1 MALPK
6 TWLVVRLSALG
17 DVVLTTGVLLWL
29 HRTRGWRFVVLT
41 RPQWAPV
48 FRNHPAVDRVA
59 SMDPRDLRPA
69 ALPGLVR
76 SLAATLPGAGLLDLH
91 GTLRSRLLGAL
102 WPGTVRRYPKF
113 SLERRLFL
121 RSGGR
126 LFRERLR
133 ASNVTQRYTLAI
145 QEAPP
150 PRSAL
155 LPRILLDDAERER
168 GLALLREAGLLPAGT
183 PIGTPDGAS
192 GGASGGVSGGAS
204 APLRPLVALH
214 PYSTHPDK
222 AWLPDAWRDLAGH
235 LSAAGYAWFVVG
247 RSGGKG
253 NAVAEAGDD
262 EATPLSGFVEQTR
275 LAGGLAADFTDRTDL
290 RETCALLAAADVLVT
305 GDSGPMHLA
314 AGVDTPVVALFGPTT
329 REWGFYPEGPR
340 DVVLETGDACRPCSL
355 HGSRRCAH
363 SGRCMTGIAPD
374 AVFAAV
380 RRVTGE
386 EMAGKGAET
395 ETH

>member
-1 MALPK
+1 MVLPR

-29 HRTRGWRFVVLT
+29 HRTHGWRFVVLT

-59 SMDPRDLRPA
+59 TANPADLRPA
-69 ALPGLVR
+69 ALPGFVR
-76 SLAATLPGAGLLDLH
+76 GLAASLPGAGLLDLH
-91 GTLRSRLLGAL
+91 GTLRSRLMGLL
-102 WPGTVRRYPKF
+102 WPGPVRRYPKF

-133 ASNVTQRYTLAI
+133 ACNVPQRYVRAVQAT
-145 QEAPP
+145 PP
-150 PRSAL
+150 PRGEL

-168 GLALLREAGLLPAGT
+168 GRALLREAGLAGPAVSPGDA
-183 PIGTPDGAS
+183 DG
-192 GGASGGVSGGAS
+192 VR
-204 APLRPLVALH
+204 RPLVALH

-222 AWLPDAWRDLAGH
+222 AWLAESWRGLARR

-247 RSGGKG
+247 RAGG
-253 NAVAEAGDD
+253 AEGG
-262 EATPLSGFVEQTR
+262 EERPLSGPVGPSGAF
-275 LAGGLAADFTDRTDL
+275 GGFAADFTDSTDL

-314 AGVDTPVVALFGPTT
+314 AGVRTPVVALFGPTT

-340 DVVLETGDACRPCSL
+340 DVVLETDDACRPCSL

-363 SGRCMTGIAPD
+363 AGRCMAGITPD

-380 RRVTGE
+380 RRVSGGAAGE
-386 EMAGKGAET
+386 GAEP
-395 ETH
+395 ESR

>member
-1 MALPK
+1 MTLPK

-59 SMDPRDLRPA
+59 TVDPRDLRPA
-69 ALPGLVR
+69 ALPGFVR
-76 SLAATLPGAGLLDLH
+76 GLAASLPGAGLLDLH
-91 GTLRSRLLGAL
+91 GTLRSRLLGLL
-102 WPGTVRRYPKF
+102 WPGPVRRYPKF

-133 ASNVTQRYTLAI
+133 ASNVTQRYALAV
-145 QEAPP
+145 QDAPP

-155 LPRILLDDAERER
+155 LPRILLDDAERAR
-168 GLALLREAGLLPAGT
+168 GVALLREAGLLPTGT
-183 PIGTPDGAS
+183 PIGTPDG
-192 GGASGGVSGGAS
+192 VTD
-204 APLRPLVALH
+204 APPAPARPLVALH

-222 AWLPDAWRDLAGH
+222 AWLPGAWRDLAGR

-253 NAVAEAGDD
+253 NAVAEAGSDD
-262 EATPLSGFVEQTR
+262 ATPLSGFVEQAR
-275 LAGGLAADFTDRTDL
+275 VAGGLAADFTDRTDL
-290 RETCALLAAADVLVT
+290 RETCALLAAADLLVT

-363 SGRCMTGIAPD
+363 SERCMTGIAPD

-380 RRVTGE
+380 RRVTDGGMTE
-386 EMAGKGAET
+386 AGADAKNS
-395 ETH
+395 

>member
-1 MALPK
+1 MTLPK

-59 SMDPRDLRPA
+59 TVDPRDLRPA
-69 ALPGLVR
+69 ALPGFVR
-76 SLAATLPGAGLLDLH
+76 GLAALLPGAGLLDLH
-91 GTLRSRLLGAL
+91 GTLRSRLLGLL
-102 WPGTVRRYPKF
+102 WPGPVRRYPKF

-133 ASNVTQRYTLAI
+133 ASNVTQRYVLAV
-145 QEAPP
+145 QDAPP

-155 LPRILLDDAERER
+155 LPCILLDDAESAR
-168 GLALLREAGLLPAGT
+168 GVALLSEAGLLPAGT

-192 GGASGGVSGGAS
+192 GEAS
-204 APLRPLVALH
+204 APVRPLVALH

-222 AWLPDAWRDLAGH
+222 AWLPGAWRDLAGR

-247 RSGGKG
+247 RSGGKK
-253 NAVAEAGDD
+253 NAVAEAGGGTG
-262 EATPLSGFVEQTR
+262 TPLSGLVEQAR

-314 AGVDTPVVALFGPTT
+314 AGVKTPVVALFGPTT

-340 DVVLETGDACRPCSL
+340 DVVLETGDGCRPCSL

-363 SGRCMTGIAPD
+363 SGRCMTGISPD

-380 RRVTGE
+380 RRVTSCG
-386 EMAGKGAET
+386 MAEAGAAT
-395 ETH
+395 KHC

>member
-1 MALPK
+1 MTLPK

-29 HRTRGWRFVVLT
+29 HRARGWRFVVLT

-59 SMDPRDLRPA
+59 TVDPRDLRPA
-69 ALPGLVR
+69 ALPGFVR
-76 SLAATLPGAGLLDLH
+76 GLAASLPGAGLLDLH
-91 GTLRSRLLGAL
+91 GTLRSRLLGLL
-102 WPGTVRRYPKF
+102 WPGPVRRYPKF

-133 ASNVTQRYTLAI
+133 ASNVTQRYALAV
-145 QEAPP
+145 QDAPP

-155 LPRILLDDAERER
+155 LPRILLDDAESAR
-168 GLALLREAGLLPAGT
+168 GVALLRDAGLLPAGT
-183 PIGTPDGAS
+183 PVGTPGATDGAPVT
-192 GGASGGVSGGAS
+192 A
-204 APLRPLVALH
+204 RPLVALH

-222 AWLPDAWRDLAGH
+222 AWLPDAWRDLARR

-253 NAVAEAGDD
+253 NAVAAPGGD
-262 EATPLSGFVEQTR
+262 EAAPLFALVEQAR
-275 LAGGLAADFTDRTDL
+275 RAGRLAADFTDRTDL

-314 AGVDTPVVALFGPTT
+314 AAVGTPVVALFGPTT

-380 RRVTGE
+380 RRVVGGG
-386 EMAGKGAET
+386 MAGADADAKNR
-395 ETH
+395 

>member
-1 MALPK
+1 MALPE

-17 DVVLTTGVLLWL
+17 DVVLATGVLLWL
-29 HRTRGWRFVVLT
+29 HRTRGWRFTVLT

-48 FRNHPAVDRVA
+48 FRNHPAVDRVVTV
-59 SMDPRDLRPA
+59 DPRELRPA
-69 ALPGLVR
+69 ALPGLAR
-76 SLAATLPGAGLLDLH
+76 RLAAALPGAGLLDLH
-91 GTLRSRLLGAL
+91 GTLRSRLLGLL
-102 WPGTVRRYPKF
+102 WPGPVRRYPKF

-126 LFRERLR
+126 LFRDRLR
-133 ASNVTQRYTLAI
+133 DCNVTQRYTLAV
-145 QEAPP
+145 EDAPP

-155 LPRILLDDAERER
+155 LPRILLDETERER
-168 GLALLREAGLLPAGT
+168 GLTLLRESGLLPM
-183 PIGTPDGAS
+183 
-192 GGASGGVSGGAS
+192 GGADGVPGEAS
-204 APLRPLVALH
+204 ASARPLVALH

-222 AWLPDAWRDLAGH
+222 AWLADAWRDLAGR
-235 LSAAGYAWFVVG
+235 LSVAGHTWFVVG
-247 RSGGKG
+247 RSGERGG
-253 NAVAEAGDD
+253 AEGGEPA
-262 EATPLSGFVEQTR
+262 PLSGLVEQVR

-314 AGVDTPVVALFGPTT
+314 AGVGTPVVALFGPTT

-355 HGSRRCAH
+355 HGGRRCAH

-380 RRVTGE
+380 RRVMGRGLAE
-386 EMAGKGAET
+386 AGAET
-395 ETH
+395 KSS

>member
-1 MALPK
+1 MALPR

-29 HRTRGWRFVVLT
+29 HRTHGWRFVVLT

-59 SMDPRDLRPA
+59 TANPANLRPA
-69 ALPGLVR
+69 ALPGFVR
-76 SLAATLPGAGLLDLH
+76 GLAASLPGAGLLDLH
-91 GTLRSRLLGAL
+91 GTLRSRLIGLL
-102 WPGTVRRYPKF
+102 WPGPVRRYPKF

-121 RSGGR
+121 RSCGR

-133 ASNVTQRYTLAI
+133 ACNVPQRYVRAVQAT
-145 QEAPP
+145 PP
-150 PRSAL
+150 PRGEL

-168 GLALLREAGLLPAGT
+168 GRALLREAGLAQPAMA
-183 PIGTPDGAS
+183 P
-192 GGASGGVSGGAS
+192 GGAGSIR
-204 APLRPLVALH
+204 RPLVALH

-222 AWLPDAWRDLAGH
+222 AWLAESWRELARR
-235 LSAAGYAWFVVG
+235 LSAAGYVWFVVG
-247 RSGGKG
+247 RSGG
-253 NAVAEAGDD
+253 AEGG
-262 EATPLSGFVEQTR
+262 EERPLSGLSGLTGLPGMPG
-275 LAGGLAADFTDRTDL
+275 LADPVGPSGATETFAADFTDSTNL

-314 AGVDTPVVALFGPTT
+314 AGVGTPVVALFGPTT

-340 DVVLETGDACRPCSL
+340 DVVLETDDACRPCSL

-363 SGRCMTGIAPD
+363 AGRCMAGITPD

-380 RRVTGE
+380 RRVSDGAVGE
-386 EMAGKGAET
+386 GAEP
-395 ETH
+395 ESR

>member
-59 SMDPRDLRPA
+59 TVDTRDLCPA

-76 SLAATLPGAGLLDLH
+76 GLAASLPGAGLLDLH
-91 GTLRSRLLGAL
+91 GTLRSRLLGLL
-102 WPGTVRRYPKF
+102 WPGPVRRYPKF

-126 LFRERLR
+126 LFHERLR
-133 ASNVTQRYTLAI
+133 ASNVTQRYSLAV
-145 QEAPP
+145 EDAPP
-150 PRSAL
+150 PRTAL

-168 GLALLREAGLLPAGT
+168 GLALLRDAGLLPAGGMN
-183 PIGTPDGAS
+183 GTPDGAS
-192 GGASGGVSGGAS
+192 GGASGGAF
-204 APLRPLVALH
+204 ATARPLVALH

-222 AWLPDAWRDLAGH
+222 AWLPGAWRDLAGR

-253 NAVAEAGDD
+253 NAVAEAGDG
-262 EATPLSGFVEQTR
+262 ETTPLAELVEQAR

-290 RETCALLAAADVLVT
+290 RETCALLAAADLLVT
-305 GDSGPMHLA
+305 GDSGPMHLS

-340 DVVLETGDACRPCSL
+340 DVVLETGDGCRPCSL

-363 SGRCMTGIAPD
+363 SGRCMTGISPD

-380 RRVTGE
+380 RRV
-386 EMAGKGAET
+386 AGGGMDEAGADAKIR
-395 ETH
+395 

>member
-1 MALPK
+1 MVLPR

-17 DVVLTTGVLLWL
+17 DVVLATGVLLWL
-29 HRTRGWRFVVLT
+29 HRTHGWRFVVLT

-59 SMDPRDLRPA
+59 TANPADLRPA
-69 ALPGLVR
+69 ALPGFVR
-76 SLAATLPGAGLLDLH
+76 GLAASLPGAGLLDLH
-91 GTLRSRLLGAL
+91 GTLRSRLMGLL
-102 WPGTVRRYPKF
+102 WPGPVRRYPKL

-133 ASNVTQRYTLAI
+133 ACNVPQRYARAVQAT
-145 QEAPP
+145 PP
-150 PRSAL
+150 PRGEL

-168 GLALLREAGLLPAGT
+168 GRALLREAGLAGPAVSPGDA
-183 PIGTPDGAS
+183 DG
-192 GGASGGVSGGAS
+192 VR
-204 APLRPLVALH
+204 RPLVALH

-222 AWLPDAWRDLAGH
+222 AWLAESWRELARR

-247 RSGGKG
+247 RSGG
-253 NAVAEAGDD
+253 AEGGEERPLTGLAGL
-262 EATPLSGFVEQTR
+262 AGLSGM
-275 LAGGLAADFTDRTDL
+275 AGPVGPSGAFAADFTDSTDL

-314 AGVDTPVVALFGPTT
+314 AGVGTPVVALFGPTT

-363 SGRCMTGIAPD
+363 AGRCMAGITPD

-380 RRVTGE
+380 RRVSGGVAGE
-386 EMAGKGAET
+386 GAEP
-395 ETH
+395 ESR

>member
-6 TWLVVRLSALG
+6 NWLVVRLSALG

-59 SMDPRDLRPA
+59 VANPADLRPA
-69 ALPGLVR
+69 ALPGFVR
-76 SLAATLPGAGLLDLH
+76 GLAASLPGAGLLDLH
-91 GTLRSRLLGAL
+91 GTLRSRLMGLL
-102 WPGTVRRYPKF
+102 WPGPVRRYPKL

-126 LFRERLR
+126 LFRDRLR
-133 ASNVTQRYTLAI
+133 ACNVTQRYARAVQAT
-145 QEAPP
+145 PP
-150 PRSAL
+150 PRGEL

-168 GLALLREAGLLPAGT
+168 GRALLREAGLAQSATSLPAVSLPGV
-183 PIGTPDGAS
+183 DG
-192 GGASGGVSGGAS
+192 VR
-204 APLRPLVALH
+204 RPLVALH

-222 AWLPDAWRDLAGH
+222 AWLADAWRELARR

-247 RSGGKG
+247 RSGG
-253 NAVAEAGDD
+253 AEGG
-262 EATPLSGFVEQTR
+262 EERPLSDMS
-275 LAGGLAADFTDRTDL
+275 GLSGPSGMPGAIGLPGASEAFAADFTDRTDL

-314 AGVDTPVVALFGPTT
+314 AGVGTPVVALFGPTT

-340 DVVLETGDACRPCSL
+340 DVVLETDDACRPCSL

-363 SGRCMTGIAPD
+363 SGRCMAGITPD

-380 RRVTGE
+380 RRVSE
-386 EMAGKGAET
+386 GAARSAA
-395 ETH
+395 

>member
-59 SMDPRDLRPA
+59 TANPADLRPA
-69 ALPGLVR
+69 ALPGFVR
-76 SLAATLPGAGLLDLH
+76 GLAASLPGAGLLDLH
-91 GTLRSRLLGAL
+91 GTLRSRLMGLL
-102 WPGTVRRYPKF
+102 WPGPVRRYPKL

-126 LFRERLR
+126 LFRDGLR
-133 ASNVTQRYTLAI
+133 ACNVPQRYARAVLAT
-145 QEAPP
+145 PP
-150 PRSAL
+150 PRGEL

-168 GLALLREAGLLPAGT
+168 GRALLREAGLAEPAMS
-183 PIGTPDGAS
+183 PCDADG
-192 GGASGGVSGGAS
+192 VR
-204 APLRPLVALH
+204 RPLVALH

-222 AWLPDAWRDLAGH
+222 AWLAESWRELARR

-247 RSGGKG
+247 RSGG
-253 NAVAEAGDD
+253 AEGGEDR
-262 EATPLSGFVEQTR
+262 PLAELTGLTG
-275 LAGGLAADFTDRTDL
+275 LAGLADLAGLTGPGGPVDLPGSPDVLAADFTDSTDL

-314 AGVDTPVVALFGPTT
+314 AGVETPVVALFGPTT

-340 DVVLETGDACRPCSL
+340 DVVLETDDACRPCSL

-363 SGRCMTGIAPD
+363 AGRCMAGITPD
-374 AVFAAV
+374 AVFSAV
-380 RRVTGE
+380 RRVSGCAAGE
-386 EMAGKGAET
+386 GAEP
-395 ETH
+395 ESR

>member
-1 MALPK
+1 MTLPT

-59 SMDPRDLRPA
+59 TVDQRNLRPA

-76 SLAATLPGAGLLDLH
+76 GLAASLPGAGLLDLH
-91 GTLRSRLLGAL
+91 GTLRSRLLGLL
-102 WPGTVRRYPKF
+102 WPGPVRRYPKF

-121 RSGGR
+121 RTGGR
-126 LFRERLR
+126 LFRHRLR
-133 ASNVTQRYTLAI
+133 ACNVTQRYALAV
-145 QEAPP
+145 EATPP
-150 PRSAL
+150 PRAEL

-168 GLALLREAGLLPAGT
+168 GMDLLREAGLAPE
-183 PIGTPDGAS
+183 GTPDGAPDGTS
-192 GGASGGVSGGAS
+192 DRTPSPARS
-204 APLRPLVALH
+204 LVALH

-222 AWLPDAWRDLAGH
+222 AWLADAWRDLAGR
-235 LSAAGYAWFVVG
+235 LSAAGHAWFVVG

-253 NAVAEAGDD
+253 GGEGG
-262 EATPLSGFVEQTR
+262 ESGPLSGLSALVEQVR
-275 LAGGLAADFTDRTDL
+275 ASGGAAADFTDRTNL
-290 RETCALLAAADVLVT
+290 RETCALLAAAAVLVT

-314 AGVDTPVVALFGPTT
+314 AGVGTPVVALFGPTT

-340 DVVLETGDACRPCSL
+340 DVVLETDDACRPCSL

-363 SGRCMTGIAPD
+363 SGRCMGGIAPD
-374 AVFAAV
+374 AVFEAV
-380 RRVTGE
+380 RRVTAGE
-386 EMAGKGAET
+386 MVPAGAET
-395 ETH
+395 KPR

>member
-59 SMDPRDLRPA
+59 TANPADLRPA
-69 ALPGLVR
+69 ALPGFVR
-76 SLAATLPGAGLLDLH
+76 GLAASLPGAGLLDLH
-91 GTLRSRLLGAL
+91 GTLRSRLMGLL
-102 WPGTVRRYPKF
+102 WPGPVLRYPKL

-126 LFRERLR
+126 LFREGLR
-133 ASNVTQRYTLAI
+133 ACNVPQRYARAVQAT
-145 QEAPP
+145 PP
-150 PRSAL
+150 PRVEL
-155 LPRILLDDAERER
+155 LPRILLDDVERER
-168 GLALLREAGLLPAGT
+168 GRALLREAGLAEPAVS
-183 PIGTPDGAS
+183 PDDAD
-192 GGASGGVSGGAS
+192 GVR
-204 APLRPLVALH
+204 RPLVALH

-222 AWLPDAWRDLAGH
+222 AWLAESWRELARR

-247 RSGGKG
+247 RSGG
-253 NAVAEAGDD
+253 AAGG
-262 EATPLSGFVEQTR
+262 EERPLSGLSGLTG
-275 LAGGLAADFTDRTDL
+275 LPGMAGLVDPAGPSGVFGGFAADFTDSTDL

-314 AGVDTPVVALFGPTT
+314 AGVETPVVALFGPTT
-329 REWGFYPEGPR
+329 REWGFYPEGPC
-340 DVVLETGDACRPCSL
+340 DVVLETDDACRPCSL
-355 HGSRRCAH
+355 HGSRHCAH
-363 SGRCMTGIAPD
+363 AGRCMAGITPD

-380 RRVTGE
+380 RRVSGGA
-386 EMAGKGAET
+386 AGKGAEP
-395 ETH
+395 ESR

>member
-1 MALPK
+1 MTLPK

-59 SMDPRDLRPA
+59 TADPRDLRPA
-69 ALPGLVR
+69 ALPGFVR
-76 SLAATLPGAGLLDLH
+76 GLAASLPDAGLLDLH
-91 GTLRSRLLGAL
+91 GTLRSRLLGLL
-102 WPGTVRRYPKF
+102 WPGPVRRYPKF

-133 ASNVTQRYTLAI
+133 ASNVTQRYSLAV
-145 QEAPP
+145 QDAPP

-155 LPRILLDDAERER
+155 LPRILLDDAERGR
-168 GLALLREAGLLPAGT
+168 GVALLREAGLLPAET
-183 PIGTPDGAS
+183 PIGRQDGVTDGTPVPA
-192 GGASGGVSGGAS
+192 
-204 APLRPLVALH
+204 RPLVALH

-222 AWLPDAWRDLAGH
+222 AWLPGAWRELAGR

-253 NAVAEAGDD
+253 NAVAEAGGGD
-262 EATPLSGFVEQTR
+262 ATPLSGLVEQAR

-380 RRVTGE
+380 RRVTDGG
-386 EMAGKGAET
+386 MAEAGADVKNR
-395 ETH
+395 

>member
-1 MALPK
+1 MTLPK

-48 FRNHPAVDRVA
+48 FRNHPAVVRVA
-59 SMDPRDLRPA
+59 TADPRDLRPV
-69 ALPGLVR
+69 ALPGFVR
-76 SLAATLPGAGLLDLH
+76 GLAASLPGAGLLDLH
-91 GTLRSRLLGAL
+91 GTLRSRLLGLL
-102 WPGTVRRYPKF
+102 WHGPVRRYPKF

-133 ASNVTQRYTLAI
+133 ASNVTQRYALAV
-145 QEAPP
+145 QDTPP

-155 LPRILLDDAERER
+155 LPRILLDDAERAR
-168 GLALLREAGLLPAGT
+168 GVAMLREAGLLPAGT
-183 PIGTPDGAS
+183 PIGTPDGVTD
-192 GGASGGVSGGAS
+192 GPPAS
-204 APLRPLVALH
+204 ARPLVALH

-222 AWLPDAWRDLAGH
+222 AWLPGAWRELAGR

-253 NAVAEAGDD
+253 NAVAEVGGAD
-262 EATPLSGFVEQTR
+262 ATPLSGLVEQAR

-314 AGVDTPVVALFGPTT
+314 AAVGTPVVALFGPTT

-380 RRVTGE
+380 RRVVGGG
-386 EMAGKGAET
+386 MAGAGADAKNR
-395 ETH
+395 

>member
-59 SMDPRDLRPA
+59 PVDPRDLRPA

-76 SLAATLPGAGLLDLH
+76 NLAATLPGAGLLDLH

-133 ASNVTQRYTLAI
+133 ASNVTQRYTLAT
-145 QEAPP
+145 EDAPP

-155 LPRILLDDAERER
+155 LPRILLDDAERQR
-168 GLALLREAGLLPAGT
+168 GLALLREAGLLPG
-183 PIGTPDGAS
+183 DD
-192 GGASGGVSGGAS
+192 S
-204 APLRPLVALH
+204 APPRPLVALH

-222 AWLPDAWRDLAGH
+222 AWLPEAWQELAGR
-235 LSAAGYAWFVVG
+235 LSAAGYAWIVVG
-247 RSGGKG
+247 RSGGATG
-253 NAVAEAGDD
+253 GIGGGTGDG
-262 EATPLSGFVEQTR
+262 EGRPLSGLAVQLR
-275 LAGGLAADFTDRTDL
+275 SAGGWAADFTDRTDL
-290 RETCALLAAADVLVT
+290 RETCALLAAAAVLVT

-363 SGRCMTGIAPD
+363 SGRCMTGITPD

-395 ETH
+395 ETP

>member
-1 MALPK
+1 MVLPR

-17 DVVLTTGVLLWL
+17 DVVLATGVLLWL
-29 HRTRGWRFVVLT
+29 HRTHGWRFVVLT

-59 SMDPRDLRPA
+59 TANPADLRPA
-69 ALPGLVR
+69 ALPGFVR
-76 SLAATLPGAGLLDLH
+76 GLAASLPGAGLLDLH
-91 GTLRSRLLGAL
+91 GTLRSRLMGLL
-102 WPGTVRRYPKF
+102 WPGPVRRYPKL

-133 ASNVTQRYTLAI
+133 ACNVPQRYARAVQAT
-145 QEAPP
+145 PP
-150 PRSAL
+150 PRGEL

-168 GLALLREAGLLPAGT
+168 GRALLREAGLAGPAVSPGDA
-183 PIGTPDGAS
+183 DG
-192 GGASGGVSGGAS
+192 VR
-204 APLRPLVALH
+204 RPLVALH

-222 AWLPDAWRDLAGH
+222 AWLAESWRELARR

-247 RSGGKG
+247 RSGG
-253 NAVAEAGDD
+253 AEGGEERPLTGLAGL
-262 EATPLSGFVEQTR
+262 AGLAGLSGM
-275 LAGGLAADFTDRTDL
+275 AGPVGPSGAFAADFTDSTDL

-314 AGVDTPVVALFGPTT
+314 AGVGTPVVALFGPTT

-363 SGRCMTGIAPD
+363 AGRCMAGITPD

-380 RRVTGE
+380 RRVSGGVAGE
-386 EMAGKGAET
+386 GAEP
-395 ETH
+395 ESR